1 MMANPYDFLIGIDGG
16 GTGTRAVLADASGRV
31 LGRSEGGPSALGLGI
46 HAAWREVH
54 LTIEQAFHQIGN
66 TFTPTRCAIGL
77 GLSGVH
83 NAGWARD
90 FLAASPGFAAVR
102 LDTDGFTTLLGAHG
116 GRPGAIVAVGTGT
129 IGEAWYGSKDRR
141 TVSGWGFP
149 SGDEGSGAWIGLR
162 AAQLAQRALDGRAP
176 RGPLA
181 DALIDHLG
189 GTIDHAF
196 HWLGQARQTTFAQLT
211 PLVLN
216 QATRDAAADTI
227 LRAAGEEIAAVANA
241 LDPDARLPLALCGG
255 LADALRPWLPAELVN
270 RARQPQGDSAEGA
283 LHLIR
288 GNI

>member
-1 MMANPYDFLIGIDGG
+1 MTANSPAFLIGIDGG
-16 GTGTRAVLADASGRV
+16 GTGTRTLVADASGRERV
-31 LGRSEGGPSALGLGI
+31 RAEGGPSALGLGI
-46 HAAWREVH
+46 DAAWQQIVATLQR
-54 LTIEQAFHQIGN
+54 AFTELDQSFMPGE
-66 TFTPTRCAIGL
+66 CAIGL

-83 NAGWARD
+83 NASWAKD
-90 FLAASPGFAAVR
+90 FLSAAPAFAAIR
-102 LDTDGFTTLLGAHG
+102 LDTDGFTTLLGAHDG
-116 GRPGAIVAVGTGT
+116 QPGAIVAVGTGT
-129 IGEAWYGSKDRR
+129 IGEVWFGGNAKR

-162 AAQLAQRALDGRAP
+162 AAQLAQKALDGRAP

-181 DALIDHLG
+181 DAVIHHLG
-189 GTIDHAF
+189 GDIDAAF
-196 HWLGQARQTTFAQLT
+196 RWLGAARQTTFAQLT
-211 PLVLN
+211 PLVLA

-227 LRAAGEEIAAVANA
+227 LRAAGEEIAAVALA

-270 RARQPQGDSAEGA
+270 RACQPLGDSAQGA